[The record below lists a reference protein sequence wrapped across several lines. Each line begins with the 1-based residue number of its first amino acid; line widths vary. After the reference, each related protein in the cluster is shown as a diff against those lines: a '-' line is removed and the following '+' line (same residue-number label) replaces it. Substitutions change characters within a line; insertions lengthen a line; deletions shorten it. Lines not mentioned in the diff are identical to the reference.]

1 MHPHEYDGYIG
12 FREASAE
19 VADFVVGKDCSFA
32 VLGAW
37 ALNAQRNDPL
47 HDMRPQGDAILRL
60 PEDHTPLLL
69 VTVDTEA
76 EFDWSLP
83 LSRNATSVRSVRY
96 QTRAHAIFERY
107 RIRPTYLVD
116 YAVATQEDGYK
127 PLVEILADD
136 QCVIGAH
143 LQPWEN
149 PPFVEDIAIRRNS
162 YVGNLPAQL
171 EREKLLALKH
181 AIQDS
186 FNLTPRVYRAG
197 RFAVGPH
204 TAATLLELGFE
215 IDTSVVPHTD
225 FSREDGPD
233 FTGFDVNPYWCGRGR
248 QLFEI
253 PLTVGFTGIFRQQGP
268 AFARLVFR
276 PECVQL
282 HVPGIM
288 ARFRLLDRIRLSPEG
303 IEFGE
308 LRRLVRQLLKAGH
321 RIFSFTYHS
330 PSLEPGNTAYVRN
343 DRELRSFLDRF
354 ERFFDFF
361 FGEAGGRAVTPIE
374 LRAIALQLRMEG
386 ASIQEVSRPPTL
398 SGMQA

>member
-1 MHPHEYDGYIG
+1 
-12 FREASAE
+12 
-19 VADFVVGKDCSFA
+19 
-32 VLGAW
+32 
-37 ALNAQRNDPL
+37 
-47 HDMRPQGDAILRL
+47 MRPQPGALLRL
-60 PEDHTPLLL
+60 PEDHTPLLI

-83 LSRNATSVRSVRY
+83 LSRHATRVRSVRH

-127 PLVEILADD
+127 PLAEILADD

-149 PPFVEDIAIRRNS
+149 PPFAEDISIRRNS

-171 EREKLLALKH
+171 EREKLVALRQ
-181 AIQDS
+181 AIQNS
-186 FNLTPRVYRAG
+186 FDLTPRVYRAG
-197 RFAVGPH
+197 RFGVGPQ
-204 TAATLLELGFE
+204 TATTLLELGFE

-225 FSREDGPD
+225 FSREDGPN
-233 FTGFDVNPYWCGRGR
+233 FTGFDVHPYWCGHSRR
-248 QLFEI
+248 LFEI
-253 PLTVGFTGIFRQQGP
+253 PLTVGFTGLFRQHGP
-268 AFARLVFR
+268 ALGPVVFQ
-276 PECVQL
+276 PECVRL

-288 ARFRLLDRIRLSPEG
+288 ARLRLLDRIRLSPEG

-308 LRRLVRQLLKAGH
+308 LRRLTRQLLKAGQ

-343 DRELRSFLDRF
+343 DRELQSFLDRF
-354 ERFFDFF
+354 EGFFDFF
-361 FGEAGGRAVTPIE
+361 FGEAGGRAVTPLE
-374 LRAIALQLRMEG
+374 LRKIALELPLQS
-386 ASIQEVSRPPTL
+386 APAQQDSRPAPL
-398 SGMQA
+398 SEMHA